1 MADEILGVTS
11 ARGVNVYF
19 TAPGTL
25 PGAYGVTIPVGG
37 SDKDT
42 LGYFQINVYI
52 EGGGSCARNAAV
64 LFHEWGHVRGL
75 VGLDPCPVEDHPR
88 ARHAPA
94 GTRVKRV
101 TRVSMLSKPSPPFS
115 LCKTAPSLSTRF
127 ATRAI
132 LEITLLPA
140 CCGVNT
146 SRTSA
151 RHRFRVR
158 DATTSFL
165 HAACEW
171 GDAPA
176 TYPL

>member
-75 VGLDPCPVEDHPR
+75 VGLDPVPGGGPSTGPTCTGGDPGEESDPCKHVVEALATLQFMQNSTISIDEICYPRYPCDYIIAGLLWCQYFTDKCPTP
-88 ARHAPA
+88 
-94 GTRVKRV
+94 
-101 TRVSMLSKPSPPFS
+101 LSGPGCNDF
-115 LCKTAPSLSTRF
+115 
-127 ATRAI
+127 I
-132 LEITLLPA
+132 PA
-140 CCGVNT
+140 CC
-146 SRTSA
+146 
-151 RHRFRVR
+151 
-158 DATTSFL
+158 L
-165 HAACEW
+165 
-171 GDAPA
+171 
-176 TYPL
+176 